1 MEQKELSV
9 NIDYLIENGLVNYTD
24 GDMVLISNTNRSP
37 VESTVRLEMVTIAYV
52 ESGMMQCDLNGKTIK
67 AGKGDI
73 VVCSPNSFVDNSMSS
88 ADFSSKIVGLSY
100 KAMQRSLLMSKDVW
114 NLMAYVAEHPVI
126 HLSDAVVEMM
136 NKYHALLSYKLE
148 HYITGTLKTGF
159 PAENIGDPDNFISLL
174 YYFGMV
180 TLAGTYEGDT
190 RFVIPNEVVREQ
202 IFRYLLD
209 TYKENDLTF
218 ENYEMSPLCRRLAY
232 RGEWKQYFQYIADAI
247 HRYSSQRDKQKGE
260 YFVHG
265 FTLAMTCQNRFYRPI
280 SESDTQGGYAD
291 IFMMPLLDIY
301 HDMLHSYIIEL
312 KYAKSRDPESK
323 IEELRKQ
330 ATEQVIRYSETD
342 TVKTSIKTTTLH
354 RIIVVFHGTEMV
366 VCEEV

>member
-1 MEQKELSV
+1 MTIFAVVKETNDMAMEQKELSV

-37 VESTVRLEMVTIAYV
+37 VESTVRLEMVTIVYV

-148 HYITGTLKTGF
+148 HPYGYYHREIMQSLFHCMFYELAAIISPLIEDRKPAVAQRQGELLFRKFIKLLSSYEATDRSVKGYAEKLCVTPKYLSTVCKSVSGKTALEWIHDFLADSITHKLKYTDVSIKEIADELGF
-159 PAENIGDPDNFISLL
+159 PNISF
-174 YYFGMV
+174 FGK
-180 TLAGTYEGDT
+180 
-190 RFVIPNEVVREQ
+190 FV
-202 IFRYLLD
+202 
-209 TYKENDLTF
+209 
-218 ENYEMSPLCRRLAY
+218 
-232 RGEWKQYFQYIADAI
+232 
-247 HRYSSQRDKQKGE
+247 
-260 YFVHG
+260 
-265 FTLAMTCQNRFYRPI
+265 
-280 SESDTQGGYAD
+280 
-291 IFMMPLLDIY
+291 
-301 HDMLHSYIIEL
+301 
-312 KYAKSRDPESK
+312 KSRFGVSPKEY
-323 IEELRKQ
+323 R
-330 ATEQVIRYSETD
+330 IR
-342 TVKTSIKTTTLH
+342 LQN
-354 RIIVVFHGTEMV
+354 GEMGK
-366 VCEEV
+366 

>member
-1 MEQKELSV
+1 MTIFAVVKETNDMAMEQKELSV

-114 NLMAYVAEHPVI
+114 NLMAYVVEHPVI

-148 HYITGTLKTGF
+148 HPHGYYHREIMQSLFHCMFYELAAIISPLIEDRKPAVAQRQGELLFRKFIKLLSSYEATDRSVKGYAEKLCVTPKYLSTVCKSVSGKTALEWIHDFLADSITHKLKYTDVSIKEIADELGF
-159 PAENIGDPDNFISLL
+159 PNISF
-174 YYFGMV
+174 FGK
-180 TLAGTYEGDT
+180 
-190 RFVIPNEVVREQ
+190 FV
-202 IFRYLLD
+202 
-209 TYKENDLTF
+209 
-218 ENYEMSPLCRRLAY
+218 
-232 RGEWKQYFQYIADAI
+232 
-247 HRYSSQRDKQKGE
+247 
-260 YFVHG
+260 
-265 FTLAMTCQNRFYRPI
+265 
-280 SESDTQGGYAD
+280 
-291 IFMMPLLDIY
+291 
-301 HDMLHSYIIEL
+301 
-312 KYAKSRDPESK
+312 KSRFGVSPKEY
-323 IEELRKQ
+323 R
-330 ATEQVIRYSETD
+330 IR
-342 TVKTSIKTTTLH
+342 LQN
-354 RIIVVFHGTEMV
+354 GEMGK
-366 VCEEV
+366 

>member
-1 MEQKELSV
+1 MTIFAVVKETNDMAMEQKELSV

-148 HYITGTLKTGF
+148 APHGYYHREIMQSLF
-159 PAENIGDPDNFISLL
+159 HCMFYELAAIISLL
-174 YYFGMV
+174 IKDRKPAVAQRQGELLFRKFIKLLSSYEATDRSVKGYAEKLCV
-180 TLAGTYEGDT
+180 TPKYLSTVCKSVSGKTALEWIHDFLADSITHKLKYTD
-190 RFVIPNEVVREQ
+190 VSI
-202 IFRYLLD
+202 
-209 TYKENDLTF
+209 KE
-218 ENYEMSPLCRRLAY
+218 
-232 RGEWKQYFQYIADAI
+232 IADELGFPNI
-247 HRYSSQRDKQKGE
+247 SFFGK
-260 YFVHG
+260 FV
-265 FTLAMTCQNRFYRPI
+265 
-280 SESDTQGGYAD
+280 
-291 IFMMPLLDIY
+291 
-301 HDMLHSYIIEL
+301 
-312 KYAKSRDPESK
+312 KSRFGVSPKEY
-323 IEELRKQ
+323 R
-330 ATEQVIRYSETD
+330 IR
-342 TVKTSIKTTTLH
+342 LQN
-354 RIIVVFHGTEMV
+354 GEMGK
-366 VCEEV
+366 

>member
-37 VESTVRLEMVTIAYV
+37 VESTVRLEMVTIVYV

-148 HYITGTLKTGF
+148 HPYGYYHREIMQSLFHCMFYELAAIISPLIEDRKPAVAQRQGELLFRKFIKLLSSYEATDRSVKGYAEKLCVTPKYLSTVCKSVSGKTALEWIHDFLADSITHKLKYTDVSIKEIADELGF
-159 PAENIGDPDNFISLL
+159 PNISF
-174 YYFGMV
+174 FGK
-180 TLAGTYEGDT
+180 
-190 RFVIPNEVVREQ
+190 FV
-202 IFRYLLD
+202 
-209 TYKENDLTF
+209 
-218 ENYEMSPLCRRLAY
+218 
-232 RGEWKQYFQYIADAI
+232 
-247 HRYSSQRDKQKGE
+247 
-260 YFVHG
+260 
-265 FTLAMTCQNRFYRPI
+265 
-280 SESDTQGGYAD
+280 
-291 IFMMPLLDIY
+291 
-301 HDMLHSYIIEL
+301 
-312 KYAKSRDPESK
+312 KSRFGVSPKEY
-323 IEELRKQ
+323 R
-330 ATEQVIRYSETD
+330 IR
-342 TVKTSIKTTTLH
+342 LQN
-354 RIIVVFHGTEMV
+354 GEMGK
-366 VCEEV
+366 